1 MRNKLICYVESI
13 FEGLPDSPQ
22 LNQLRE
28 EILQNT
34 LDRYDEECAKGVSET
49 VAYNVAVMS
58 IGDVDELLADYRA
71 PKKEK
76 RGSRRVF
83 VAIAVALYILC
94 VVPLFVCD
102 ALGWPDAL
110 GLCLMFV
117 FIAVAT
123 ALIVLSGGRKTEVR
137 QAQPKAAEAQEAQ
150 KSGETR
156 EQAAEAEQPETTSER
171 TLRAVFTPLYWVG
184 TVMIFLWAGFQGYWH
199 IAWVIFLAAAGL
211 ADIIGGIVCMIK
223 GKRGLRKFLCGALL
237 VASVAV
243 YLRLTVQTGAWAI
256 TWLVFPIEAA
266 LTGVIGGIFTLA
278 TGGKE

>member
-22 LNQLRE
+22 LSQLRE

-58 IGDVDELLADYRA
+58 IGDVDELLGDYRK
-71 PKKEK
+71 PQKEK

-117 FIAVAT
+117 FIAAAT
-123 ALIVLSGGRKTEVR
+123 ALIVLSGGRKIEPSR
-137 QAQPKAAEAQEAQ
+137 AQPQPVPQQTQPVAAEP
-150 KSGETR
+150 
-156 EQAAEAEQPETTSER
+156 EQPETTSAR
-171 TLRAVFTPLYWVG
+171 TLRAVFTPLYWVA
-184 TVMIFLWAGFQGYWH
+184 TVLIFLWAGFQGYWH

-211 ADIIGGIVCMIK
+211 ADMIGGIVYMVK
-223 GKRGLRKFLCGALL
+223 GKRGLHKFLCGALL
-237 VASVAV
+237 LASVGV
-243 YLRLTVQTGAWAI
+243 YLKLTAQTGAWAI

-266 LTGVIGGIFTLA
+266 LSGVIGGIFTLA

>member
-22 LNQLRE
+22 LSQLRE

-76 RGSRRVF
+76 RGSRRAF

-94 VVPLFVCD
+94 VVPLFVCS
-102 ALGWPDAL
+102 ALGWPDVL

-123 ALIVLSGGRKTEVR
+123 ALIVLSGGRRSEPR
-137 QAQPKAAEAQEAQ
+137 RAAPQEAQ
-150 KSGETR
+150 PV
-156 EQAAEAEQPETTSER
+156 AAEPVQPESTSAR
-171 TLRAVFTPLYWVG
+171 TLRAVFTPLLWVG
-184 TVMIFLWAGFQGYWH
+184 ATLLFLWAGFRGYWH
-199 IAWVIFLAAAGL
+199 VAWVIFLAAAGL
-211 ADIIGGIVCMIK
+211 SDIVGGIVYMAR
-223 GKRGLRKFLCGALL
+223 GKRGMRKFLCGALL
-237 VASVAV
+237 LVAVAV
-243 YLRLTVQTGAWAI
+243 YLRLTAHTGAWAV
-256 TWLVFPIEAA
+256 TWLIFPIYAA

>member
-13 FEGLPDSPQ
+13 FEGLPDSSQ
-22 LNQLRE
+22 LSQLRE

-58 IGDVDELLADYRA
+58 IGDVDELLADYR
-71 PKKEK
+71 PQKKEK

-117 FIAVAT
+117 IIAVAT
-123 ALIVLSGGRKTEVR
+123 AMIVLSGGRKNEPR
-137 QAQPKAAEAQEAQ
+137 RAQPQPAAQQAQPVPAEP
-150 KSGETR
+150 
-156 EQAAEAEQPETTSER
+156 EQFETTSAR
-171 TLRAVFTPLYWVG
+171 TLRAVLTPLYWVA
-184 TVMIFLWAGFQGYWH
+184 TVLIFLWAGFQGYWH

-211 ADIIGGIVCMIK
+211 ADMIGGIVYMVK
-223 GKRGLRKFLCGALL
+223 GKRGLHKFLCGALL
-237 VASVAV
+237 LASVGV
-243 YLRLTVQTGAWAI
+243 YLKLTAQTGAWAI

-266 LTGVIGGIFTLA
+266 LSGVIGGIFTLA

>member
-22 LNQLRE
+22 LSQLRE

-71 PKKEK
+71 PRKEK
-76 RGSRRVF
+76 RGSRRVC

-94 VVPLFVCD
+94 VVPLFVCS
-102 ALGWPDAL
+102 AMGWPDVL

-123 ALIVLSGGRKTEVR
+123 ALIVLSGGRKSEPR
-137 QAQPKAAEAQEAQ
+137 RAEPQPAAQETQPVAAEPV
-150 KSGETR
+150 
-156 EQAAEAEQPETTSER
+156 QPESTSAR
-171 TLRAVFTPLYWVG
+171 TLRIVFTPLLWVAA
-184 TVMIFLWAGFQGYWH
+184 TLLFLWAGFRGYWH

-211 ADIIGGIVCMIK
+211 SDIVGGIVYMAR
-223 GKRGLRKFLCGALL
+223 GKRGMRKFLCGALL
-237 VASVAV
+237 LVTVAV
-243 YLRLTVQTGAWAI
+243 YLKLTASTGTWAV
-256 TWLVFPIEAA
+256 TWLIFPIYAA